1 MNCVVRPA
9 TPPGSATGSGGAQSL
24 LLAKGSLEKRDEDIQ
39 LSTCRRCRVPD
50 HILYV
55 VVWEQPGH
63 ILYVVVWEQPDH
75 ILYVVVWE
83 QPGHILYVVVWEKPE
98 PYVRY
103 SDSPCK

>member
-9 TPPGSATGSGGAQSL
+9 TPPGSATGSGAHK
-24 LLAKGSLEKRDEDIQ
+24 ACCWRKGRWERDEDIQ

-50 HILYV
+50 
-55 VVWEQPGH
+55 H